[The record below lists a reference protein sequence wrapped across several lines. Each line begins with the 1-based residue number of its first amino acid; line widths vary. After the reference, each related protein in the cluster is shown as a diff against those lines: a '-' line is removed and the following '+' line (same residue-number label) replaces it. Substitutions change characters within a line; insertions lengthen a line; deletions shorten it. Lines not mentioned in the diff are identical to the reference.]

1 MGFCQH
7 LLRNAAGR
15 LAYRPGLDDA
25 GFAEWRQRV
34 RDKLADLL
42 ALTPELIAPGPA
54 PDPPPVRLSTERRD
68 GYRLEKWEAYPEPG
82 SVVPLLMLVLQEIG
96 WIGGSAVDTGGV
108 EIKTAEV
115 KVDGV
120 AEALAVTKAAR

>member
-1 MGFCQH
+1 MG
-7 LLRNAAGR
+7 
-15 LAYRPGLDDA
+15 
-25 GFAEWRQRV
+25 
-34 RDKLADLL
+34 
-42 ALTPELIAPGPA
+42 
-54 PDPPPVRLSTERRD
+54 
-68 GYRLEKWEAYPEPG
+68 
-82 SVVPLLMLVLQEIG
+82 LQEIG